1 MNEHRFRQFM
11 QAVDPALLEEAQAP
25 MKHRSNYRQ
34 WAAVGI
40 AACLC
45 VAVVGFRA
53 GRGGSTTASGSA
65 PAEPA
70 EAAPEFSS
78 PMASMTTLANPLR
91 DSSQEELAGM
101 GYSITLPEGAGDIRY
116 SVIDSGSGETPLAQ
130 AEFSYQQSS
139 YTLRAL
145 KSGAEE
151 DISGLY
157 ADWAV
162 AMDWRMGQLSIRY
175 NESDGT
181 GWIGWYDGE
190 TQWCLSAVEEAD
202 APLVDTAC
210 RVMEVLG
217 YDVDVAPEGA
227 EDVEY
232 SVVPQDGLAAAS
244 CAFTLDGTRWVYS
257 MAATSQVELP
267 FPDISGLPDYSVVED
282 VELLWCPAVVSY
294 DEGGA
299 GKIIWFDVAPGL
311 VYSLTADSGAGR
323 DALLDMAG
331 TLFTPAQGD
340 AG

>member
-11 QAVDPALLEEAQAP
+11 QAVDPALLEEAQTP

-34 WAAVGI
+34 WAAAGI

-65 PAEPA
+65 PAE
-70 EAAPEFSS
+70 AAPEFFS

-217 YDVDVAPEGA
+217 YDVDVAPKGA

-244 CAFTLDGTRWVYS
+244 CTFTLDGTRWVYS

-267 FPDISGLPDYSVVED
+267 FPDISGLPDYSVIED